1 MKLEGRKVLNWKKGR
16 KRNKELDESF
26 RRFDLAFLAVS
37 RFSCSTFFT
46 D

>member
-1 MKLEGRKVLNWKKGR
+1 MKLEGRKILNWK
-16 KRNKELDESF
+16 KRNKELDETFS
-26 RRFDLAFLAVS
+26 RFDLALLAVS